1 LSTRAD
7 DPRSLLRHLLRK
19 AEELGLVIHHDA
31 PSAEPPAAAELRRAV
46 EETSPIRPS
55 APEVDDITEQAVPI
69 LPLLQP
75 DVIDIPQQIVG
86 VEERL
91 QAETALE
98 TLRKK
103 TALVAAEFAE
113 GKLNRAQF
121 IALYVHYHEKRQII
135 ERLLERDPDSQ
146 AWQSVAESGNTGFLR
161 AHFEARALSYALYNQ
176 DAQHHG
182 EIISSQ
188 GQPLLPE
195 DAVKKIQVA
204 IDMVMRNHREPKA
217 QRKTLDDGRFA
228 IFVPGEQITTIIVF
242 SLEPSARQIASVQ
255 DLHRDF
261 ERANRRALQRG
272 IRQPDQLVFPHRAL
286 FD

>member
-1 LSTRAD
+1 MSTQGD

-19 AEELGLVIHHDA
+19 AEELGLVAHHDA
-31 PSAEPPAAAELRRAV
+31 PAELRRPV
-46 EETSPIRPS
+46 EDTSPIRPP
-55 APEVDDITEQAVPI
+55 APEVDDITEQAAPMP
-69 LPLLQP
+69 PLLQT
-75 DVIDIPQQIVG
+75 DHIDIPQQIVG

-103 TALVAAEFAE
+103 TAFVAAEFAE

-135 ERLLERDPDSQ
+135 ERLLERDPDTQ
-146 AWQSVAESGNTGFLR
+146 AWQPVAESGNTGFLR
-161 AHFEARALSYALYNQ
+161 AHFEARVLSYALYNQ
-176 DAQHHG
+176 DVSHHS

-195 DAVKKIQVA
+195 DMVRKIQVA
-204 IDMVMRNHREPKA
+204 IGMVMRNHREPKA
-217 QRKTLDDGRFA
+217 QRKMLGDGRFA
-228 IFVPGEQITTIIVF
+228 IFVPGEQITTIVVF
-242 SLEPSARQIASVQ
+242 SLEPSARQIAAVQ
-255 DLHRDF
+255 DLHHDF

-286 FD
+286 FDRPG